1 MMKRFLPMLKRTVTL
16 LLVLVAAGALYQVA
30 ARYPAQWDATQN
42 ALNSLE
48 PGSVDAL
55 ALLQGPVKITVYA
68 TEQDA
73 QLGDVRKLI
82 REFVSLYQRYKPDIS
97 LRFVDPL
104 KEPEAMR
111 KAAIQGNGEMVVE
124 YAGRSEHITTLNEET
139 LSGALLRLAHSKKQL
154 LMYLGGH
161 GERKLDGVAN
171 HDLGEF
177 GGRLQQLGYRIASLN
192 LAVAQDVPDNASMLL
207 LTHPQTK
214 LMPGEVKKLLRYID
228 NGGNL
233 LWLVDAEP
241 LRGLEPLA
249 EKLGLTF
256 MPGVVI
262 DPAAQEMGAPPNWTL
277 GTGYPPH
284 AVTRDFDLITVF
296 PDARALIIEA
306 REGWQKHMLVEG
318 AARGWVSERG
328 SGKRFDRN
336 RDIPGPVELAA
347 TLQRSVNNREQRI
360 VVVGNAAFLA
370 NTYSG
375 NGGNLDLG
383 INMANWLANEE
394 QLITVQPRAAKD
406 GAITLSKRQL
416 TVIATSFL
424 VLLPLAF
431 IAAGVWA
438 WRRRRNA

>member
-1 MMKRFLPMLKRTVTL
+1 MKRALPLLKRSVTL
-16 LLVLVAAGALYQVA
+16 LLVLAAAGALFQLA
-30 ARYPAQWDATQN
+30 ARYPVQWDVTQN

-68 TEQDA
+68 GAQDA
-73 QLGDVRKLI
+73 QLGDIRKLI
-82 REFVSLYQRYKPDIS
+82 REFISLYQRYKPDIS
-97 LRFVDPL
+97 LSFIDPL

-111 KAAIQGNGEMVVE
+111 KASIKGNGEMVVE
-124 YAGRSEHITTLNEET
+124 FAGRNEHITTLNEQT
-139 LSGALLRLAHSKKQL
+139 LSSALLRLAHSKEQL

-161 GERKLDGVAN
+161 GERKLDGMAN

-192 LAVAQDVPDNASMLL
+192 LTVAQDVPDNASMLV
-207 LTHPQTK
+207 LTHPQAK

-256 MPGVVI
+256 IPGIVI
-262 DPAAQEMGAPPNWTL
+262 DPSAQEMDAPPNWTL
-277 GTGYPPH
+277 GAGYPPH

-296 PDARALIIEA
+296 PYARALTIEPKDSW
-306 REGWQKHMLVEG
+306 EKHMLVEG
-318 AARGWVSERG
+318 AARGWVSEN
-328 SGKRFDRN
+328 SASKRFDKN
-336 RDIPGPVELAA
+336 RDIPGPVELAV
-347 TLQRSVNNREQRI
+347 TLQRSMNEREQRVI
-360 VVVGNAAFLA
+360 VVGNGAFLA
-370 NTYSG
+370 NAYSG

-383 INMANWLANEE
+383 INMVNWLANEE
-394 QLITVQPRAAKD
+394 QLITVQPHAAKD
-406 GAITLSKRQL
+406 GAISLSKRQL
-416 TVIATSFL
+416 IVISVSFL
-424 VLLPLAF
+424 VLLPLALS
-431 IAAGVWA
+431 AAGIWS
-438 WRRRRNA
+438 WRRRKNA